1 MGHHMSPISRELL
14 LDAYSL
20 EKSSYPEDEAANLE
34 GITYRFDNSRDY
46 FHQLTDS
53 TGKLIGFINGTL
65 CKGRELEH
73 NSMSNHDPLGR
84 TLCIHSVVVTS
95 EFRRKGIGLNMLKNY
110 IKTCEITGSV
120 DLMLLLCHDH
130 LISFYKAA
138 GFKLIG
144 PSKVQHGSI
153 LWYDMSLEL
162 PTNR

>member
-73 NSMSNHDPLGR
+73 NSMYNHDPCKFL
-84 TLCIHSVVVTS
+84 
-95 EFRRKGIGLNMLKNY
+95 Y
-110 IKTCEITGSV
+110 ITI
-120 DLMLLLCHDH
+120 
-130 LISFYKAA
+130 
-138 GFKLIG
+138 
-144 PSKVQHGSI
+144 
-153 LWYDMSLEL
+153 
-162 PTNR
+162 